1 MSEEEIINV
10 DASKMAELNQKTRLH
25 KSTIFGDMEF
35 LGKNSPIAEIMKS
48 HNSFNLS
55 AEGAPFT
62 TKKDFGI
69 VSGNLTTIE
78 TSKTS
83 SIEKTTTVRGVS
95 FVGSKTNASTVQVNV
110 TGSAI
115 ALFIGCTFVRAESGN
130 GTSMVVVGADA
141 QAIFI
146 GCSFLQ
152 GTYPVLNNATQPD
165 CILIGCFKV
174 GDSGSFTDPSANV
187 ATLIGNL

>member
-10 DASKMAELNQKTRLH
+10 DADKMSELNQKTRLH
-25 KSTIFGDMEF
+25 KSTLFDAMGL
-35 LGKNSPIAEIMKS
+35 LGLSDPLVEIKKS
-48 HNSFNLS
+48 HNNFNLS
-55 AEGAPFT
+55 ADGAPFT

-115 ALFIGCTFVRAESGN
+115 AMFIGCTFVRAESGT
-130 GTSMVVVGADA
+130 GTNMVVVEEDA

-152 GTYPVLNNATQPD
+152 GTYPVLNKATQPD
-165 CILIGCFKV
+165 CILIGCFKA
-174 GDSGSFTDPSANV
+174 GDSGSFTDPSANL
-187 ATLIGNL
+187 ATMVGSL